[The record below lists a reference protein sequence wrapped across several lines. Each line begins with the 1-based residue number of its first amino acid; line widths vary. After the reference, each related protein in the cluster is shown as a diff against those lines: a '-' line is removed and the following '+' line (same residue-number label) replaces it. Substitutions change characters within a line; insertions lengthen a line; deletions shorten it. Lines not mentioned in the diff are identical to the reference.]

1 VRHDAGVL
9 IDVQFSPAR
18 NSWPVLRDAAQSAE
32 AAGFGA
38 VWVYDHLAGRSLR
51 GDGMLE
57 AFTLLGALAATT
69 NTIALGTM
77 VANVT
82 MRAPGVLAVAAASV
96 TAIAD
101 RPMLLGIGAGSSPSG
116 PWAAELDAVGQP
128 IEPTAAGRHAR
139 VEQTLDLL
147 DAMWSP
153 DRSDQFATFPLPH
166 HRPPVYIGVNSVALA
181 ELAGR
186 RADGV
191 NVRWHHP
198 GRDEFLTAATAA
210 FRASGRTGDF
220 AVTTWTGWDDALLDP
235 EHEQRRA
242 MEDRGIHRLV
252 LAELGLVRP
261 DHVGRSHPR

>member
-1 VRHDAGVL
+1 ML

-18 NSWPVLRDAAQSAE
+18 NSWPVLRDAAQAAE

-57 AFTLLGALAATT
+57 AFTLLGALATT
-69 NTIALGTM
+69 TTTIELGTM

-82 MRAPGVLAVAAASV
+82 TRSPGVLAVAATSV
-96 TAIAD
+96 TEIAD
-101 RPMLLGIGAGSSPSG
+101 RPMLLGIGAGSSPRG
-116 PWAAELDAVGQP
+116 PWAAEMDAVGQP
-128 IEPTAAGRHAR
+128 IEPTQSGRHAR

-147 DAMWSP
+147 DAIWSP
-153 DRSDQFATFPLPH
+153 DREEQFATFPLPH
-166 HRPPVYIGVNSVALA
+166 RRPPVYLGVNSVVLA

-198 GRDEFLTAATAA
+198 G
-210 FRASGRTGDF
+210 
-220 AVTTWTGWDDALLDP
+220 P
-235 EHEQRRA
+235 
-242 MEDRGIHRLV
+242 
-252 LAELGLVRP
+252 
-261 DHVGRSHPR
+261 